1 MRFMTCCGRQIMTEL
16 KIKEKNEIHLKDRK
30 ELQQIVIPSLNQ
42 QMYQQVKTNL
52 DHVAKPLDSLGKF
65 EHLIAQIGS
74 IQNRENVSIAKKA
87 VLVMC
92 ADNGVVEEGI
102 SQSGKEVTLAVTKAM
117 GQDNSSVGKMASVI
131 GAKVI
136 PADIGIDSAEKIP
149 GVLDLKVAMGT
160 RNFLK
165 EAAMTEQETL
175 LAIETGMSLVGACK
189 EEGYEI
195 LATGEMG
202 IGNTTT
208 STAVVASLLNL
219 DVASITGRGAGLD
232 DESLRRK
239 CQVIEQAI
247 EQYQLREADAFT
259 ILQTVGGLDIAGLTG
274 AFIGAAVYQVPV
286 VIDGVISAVAAL
298 LAEKICPGSKA
309 YMIPSHKSREITS
322 AKVMECLQL
331 DPMLDADMALG
342 EGTGAVMMMSLLD
355 IALKVYSNG
364 SSFGEF
370 EIDQY
375 ERYDS

>member
-1 MRFMTCCGRQIMTEL
+1 MTEL